1 MDEEEKGSGKYAE
14 NFPPHLSR
22 IDGKKTRDAF
32 RAASLKDLRKDKKGR
47 KWREKREL
55 DEKTET

>member
-32 RAASLKDLRKDKKGR
+32 RAASLKDKKGR

-55 DEKTET
+55 DEKTES